1 MKITVIFDMWGQ
13 RCITTFDETS
23 ELDYATWIR
32 TVEEKGY
39 MYPLEAFDENGVVIF
54 TEADSREIKGLISE

>member
-1 MKITVIFDMWGQ
+1 MKVTVIFFMWGQ
-13 RCITTFDETS
+13 RCETKFDENS

-39 MYPLEAFDENGVVIF
+39 MYPVEAYYENGIVIF
-54 TEADSREIKGLISE
+54 TEADSREIKGLISN